1 MKTRMISIMSLFME
15 NQENLILTRI
25 NLFDQFQSALFE
37 NIKINL
43 IPIFSNLAISFVL
56 KRYFQTNLNPK
67 TDLRGLE
74 NTTIMP

>member
-1 MKTRMISIMSLFME
+1 ME

-25 NLFDQFQSALFE
+25 NLFDQFQSVLFK

-56 KRYFQTNLNPK
+56 KRYFQTNLKTK

>member
-1 MKTRMISIMSLFME
+1 MIPIMSLFME

-25 NLFDQFQSALFE
+25 NLFDQFQSVLFK

-56 KRYFQTNLNPK
+56 KRYFQTNLKTK

>member
-1 MKTRMISIMSLFME
+1 MSLFME

-25 NLFDQFQSALFE
+25 NLFDQFQSVLFE

-74 NTTIMP
+74 NTTIMPWTENNPI

>member
-1 MKTRMISIMSLFME
+1 MSLFME

-25 NLFDQFQSALFE
+25 TLFDQFQSVLFE

>member
-1 MKTRMISIMSLFME
+1 ME

>member
-1 MKTRMISIMSLFME
+1 MSLFME

-25 NLFDQFQSALFE
+25 NLFDQFQSVLFE

>member
-1 MKTRMISIMSLFME
+1 ME

-25 NLFDQFQSALFE
+25 NLFDQFQSVLFK
-37 NIKINL
+37 NTKINL

-56 KRYFQTNLNPK
+56 KRHFQTNRKTK
-67 TDLRGLE
+67 TDLRGFE